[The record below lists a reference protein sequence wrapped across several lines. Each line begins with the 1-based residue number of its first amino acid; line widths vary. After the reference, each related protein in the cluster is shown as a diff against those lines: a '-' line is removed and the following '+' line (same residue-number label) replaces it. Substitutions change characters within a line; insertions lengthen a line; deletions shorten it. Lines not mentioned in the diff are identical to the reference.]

1 MYIIPSEISSETKI
15 YKNIYLIDMIFILVS
30 FVFTML
36 LSNIV
41 NPKVVVGYYVFSILL
56 TIFLI
61 MRSTSN
67 PGLRN
72 YKAIYL
78 MVIRSKRTYHSLDW
92 NRERE
97 GECIEG

>member
-15 YKNIYLIDMIFILVS
+15 YKNIYLIDMIFIFIS
-30 FVFTML
+30 FFLTVL
-36 LSNIV
+36 LSSIV
-41 NPKVVVGYYVFSILL
+41 SSKVVIAYYVFSFAL
-56 TIFLI
+56 TLFLI

-78 MVIRSKRTYHSLDW
+78 MVIRNKNTYHSLDW
-92 NRERE
+92 NTERAD
-97 GECIEG
+97 